1 MNSTVGIF
9 FGGFIAVVLLLLFS
23 ATTFYMAYH
32 VWQTCGGKTLEAC
45 TVVAFGDGL
54 TYVVT
59 TVGGLVSALVIARLS
74 VTEPGKAPSVVPGTT
89 EATTAT
95 TTVAILYLLGWM
107 ATGLTA
113 LVLGVMIYPKANQTL
128 SDLGTTWL
136 GLAVS
141 AAYAYFGITPGSSKN
156 DRSAMESTPSPE
168 ATDDLSQG
176 QKVPNAGETATCG
189 AITKKIKRTD
199 PEFATLVSNQNASIV
214 FKDEEGTGADRMM
227 STRLQAK
234 LDALASLVSAEWTGV
249 KLRVTEAWDENDEHL
264 PTALHYEGRAA
275 DITTHPPDGA
285 KLGRLA
291 RLAVNAGCDWVFY
304 EDTSHVHVSVKKA

>member
-1 MNSTVGIF
+1 MKSTVGIF

-23 ATTFYMAYH
+23 ASTFYMAYL
-32 VWQTCGGKTLEAC
+32 VWDACGGKATCPAVSFAE
-45 TVVAFGDGL
+45 GL

-74 VTEPGKAPSVVPGTT
+74 VTEPGKAPSVVPGAT
-89 EATTAT
+89 EATRAT
-95 TTVAILYLLGWM
+95 TTIAILYLLGWM

-113 LVLGVMIYPKANQTL
+113 LVLGVMIYPKVNQTL
-128 SDLGTTWL
+128 SDIGTTWL

-141 AAYAYFGITPGSSKN
+141 AAYAYFGITPTSSN
-156 DRSAMESTPSPE
+156 DRSLTESAPSLE

-176 QKVPNAGETATCG
+176 QKVPNASETATCG
-189 AITKKIKRTD
+189 AIVKKIKRTD
-199 PEFATLVSNQNASIV
+199 PEFATLVSNQNANIV

-227 STRLQAK
+227 TTRLQSK

-249 KLRVTEAWDENDEHL
+249 KLRVTEAWDENDEHS

-285 KLGRLA
+285 KLGRLG

-304 EDTSHVHVSVKKA
+304 EDTGHVHVSVKKA